1 MAFDLVQYFV
11 EQIETQKPELLNQY
25 PKQERRAYIAEIS
38 ALTLGKLVSE
48 WKLNPNKI
56 YNEINHPDELYIQEI
71 ARHLS
76 TLKSNQSTLSRE
88 VQEAN
93 IYEIFKLQLIE
104 LKQLHDTGNHNLNSI
119 QELLYGQIEHLSG
132 QADDWVWT
140 TNNLLELKG
149 SKPMPQEELSLEATM
164 KEFNQMVSQN
174 NQSLEHDVEDVVVVN
189 APTWAKIAEPVVAIV
204 ILWVLLDQ
212 VMKVFA

>member
-11 EQIETQKPELLNQY
+11 EQIETQKPELLSQY

-38 ALTLGKLVSE
+38 ALTLGKLISE
-48 WKLNPNKI
+48 WRLNPNKI

-76 TLKSNQSTLSRE
+76 TLKSNQSTLSLE
-88 VQEAN
+88 MQEAS

-132 QADDWVWT
+132 QADDWIWT
-140 TNNLLELKG
+140 TNNLTELKG

-174 NQSLEHDVEDVVVVN
+174 NQHPEHDVEDVVVVN
-189 APTWAKIAEPVVAIV
+189 VPNWAKIAEPVVAIV
-204 ILWVLLDQ
+204 ILWVLVDQ

>member
-1 MAFDLVQYFV
+1 VKY
-11 EQIETQKPELLNQY
+11 K
-25 PKQERRAYIAEIS
+25 
-38 ALTLGKLVSE
+38 KL
-48 WKLNPNKI
+48 
-56 YNEINHPDELYIQEI
+56 
-71 ARHLS
+71 
-76 TLKSNQSTLSRE
+76 
-88 VQEAN
+88 
-93 IYEIFKLQLIE
+93 IFQLIE

>member
-11 EQIETQKPELLNQY
+11 EQIETQKPELLSQY